1 MPVICS
7 EPGFAG
13 LFMSDDGTS
22 MRESHSEQNGLI
34 HAFVLD
40 GSGGARQIG
49 YQDLPT
55 LQLKGHESLWL
66 HWDRSQP
73 QAQQWLRRQSGL
85 SAFACDVLLEE
96 NTRPRML
103 ALPQEE
109 LLLFLRGVNLNPDA
123 EPEDMV
129 SVRVFAD
136 RQRVISLRL
145 RPLRST
151 EVVIQLLSEGR
162 GPKTASELLIY
173 LAEAMTDRVDDL
185 VMQLSERIDK
195 EEEALEANERYTP
208 EHDSMLSLRRQAAGL
223 RRFLLPQR
231 ELYGQLTRNG
241 LSWFVDDDTE
251 YWNELSNRLTRYLEE
266 LEMVRERINLVLES
280 EHRRLSER
288 MNRTMYLLAI
298 ITGFFLPLSFL
309 TGLLGINVGGIPG
322 ADFPYGF
329 AVACALIGSI
339 ALLQWWMLRRLRWL

>member
-1 MPVICS
+1 
-7 EPGFAG
+7 
-13 LFMSDDGTS
+13 
-22 MRESHSEQNGLI
+22 MRENESEQSGLI
-34 HAFVLD
+34 HAFVLN

-49 YQDLPT
+49 YGDLHE
-55 LQLKGHESLWL
+55 LQLAANESIWL

-73 QAQQWLRRQSGL
+73 QAQDWLRRRSGL
-85 SAFACDVLLEE
+85 TAFACDVLLEE

-103 ALPQEE
+103 ALEQEE

-151 EVVIQLLSEGR
+151 EVVIQLLLEGR
-162 GPKTASELLIY
+162 GPKSASELLLY
-173 LAEAMTDRVDDL
+173 LAEAMTERVDDL
-185 VMQLSERIDK
+185 VTQLAERIDA
-195 EEEALEANERYTP
+195 EEERIEGDPQSTLEHA
-208 EHDSMLSLRRQAAGL
+208 SMLCLRRQAASL

-231 ELYGQLTRNG
+231 ELYGQMTRTHF
-241 LSWFVDDDTE
+241 SWFAEDDTE

-266 LEMVRERINLVLES
+266 LEMIRERVNLVVES
-280 EHRRLSER
+280 EHRRLNQR

-322 ADFPYGF
+322 AEFSYGF
-329 AVACALIGSI
+329 VVACLLIGSV
-339 ALLQWWMLRRLRWL
+339 ALLQWWLLRRLRWV

>member
-1 MPVICS
+1 
-7 EPGFAG
+7 
-13 LFMSDDGTS
+13 
-22 MRESHSEQNGLI
+22 MRETENEQCGLI

-40 GSGGARQIG
+40 GSGGARQVG
-49 YQDLPT
+49 YSDLAE
-55 LQLKGHESLWL
+55 LQLAAGESIWL
-66 HWDRSQP
+66 HWDRGQP
-73 QAQQWLRRQSGL
+73 QAHEWLRRHSRL
-85 SAFACDVLLEE
+85 SPFACDVLLEE

-103 ALPQEE
+103 TLPHEE

-151 EVVIQLLSEGR
+151 EVVIRLLTEGR
-162 GPKTASELLIY
+162 GPKSASELLLY

-185 VMQLSERIDK
+185 VMQLGERIDA
-195 EEEALEANERYTP
+195 EEEALESNERYTP

-231 ELYGQLTRNG
+231 ELYGQLTRHR
-241 LSWFVDDDTE
+241 LSWFAEDDTE

-266 LEMVRERINLVLES
+266 LDMVRERINLVLES

-329 AVACALIGSI
+329 VVACVLIGGV
-339 ALLQWWMLRRLRWL
+339 ALLQWWILRRLRWV

>member
-1 MPVICS
+1 
-7 EPGFAG
+7 
-13 LFMSDDGTS
+13 
-22 MRESHSEQNGLI
+22 MRETESEQHGLI

-49 YQDLPT
+49 YSDLPE
-55 LQLKGHESLWL
+55 LQLAANESIWL
-66 HWDRSQP
+66 HWDRGQP
-73 QAQQWLRRQSGL
+73 QAQDWLRRQSGL
-85 SAFACDVLLEE
+85 SGFACDVLLEE
-96 NTRPRML
+96 NTRPRVL
-103 ALPQEE
+103 ALPQEG

-136 RQRVISLRL
+136 QKRVISLRL

-151 EVVIQLLSEGR
+151 EVVIRSLSEGR
-162 GPKTASELLIY
+162 GPKSTSELLLY
-173 LAEAMTDRVDDL
+173 LAEAMTERVDDL
-185 VMQLSERIDK
+185 VTQLAERIDAV
-195 EEEALEANERYTP
+195 EERLEGDEQYTL
-208 EHDSMLSLRRQAAGL
+208 EHASMLSLRRQAASL

-231 ELYGQLTRNG
+231 ELYGQMTRNQP
-241 LSWFVDDDTE
+241 SWFAEDDTE
-251 YWNELSNRLTRYLEE
+251 YWNELSNRLIRYLEE
-266 LEMVRERINLVLES
+266 LEMVRERVNLVLES

-322 ADFPYGF
+322 AEFSYGF
-329 AVACALIGSI
+329 VVACLLIGGV
-339 ALLQWWMLRRLRWL
+339 ALLQWWILRRLRWV

>member
-1 MPVICS
+1 MQ
-7 EPGFAG
+7 
-13 LFMSDDGTS
+13 DTD
-22 MRESHSEQNGLI
+22 SEQYGLI
-34 HAFVLD
+34 HALLLD
-40 GSGGARQIG
+40 GSGGGRPLA
-49 YQDLPT
+49 YADLAG
-55 LQLKGHESLWL
+55 LQLAAQESIWL
-66 HWDRSQP
+66 HWDRSRP
-73 QAQQWLRRQSGL
+73 RAQDWLRRHSGL

-103 ALPQEE
+103 TLPREE
-109 LLLFLRGVNLNPDA
+109 LLLFLRGVNLNPEA

-136 RQRVISLRL
+136 PQRVISLRL

-151 EVVIQLLSEGR
+151 EVVIRLLSEGR
-162 GPKTASELLIY
+162 GPKSASELLLY

-185 VMQLSERIDK
+185 VTQLSERIDA
-195 EEEALEANERYTP
+195 EEEALEGNERYTP

-231 ELYGQLTRNG
+231 ELYGQLTRHG
-241 LSWFVDDDTE
+241 LSWFVEDDTE
-251 YWNELSNRLTRYLEE
+251 YWNELSNRLIRYLEE
-266 LEMVRERINLVLES
+266 LDMVRERINLVLES
-280 EHRRLSER
+280 EQRRLGER

-322 ADFPYGF
+322 AEFPYGF
-329 AVACALIGSI
+329 QVACLLIGGI